1 MYTHHGQYPFQNNK
15 LNFVIQQFL
24 TCDPCTPGV
33 GKSFKLW
40 RKIIARSNC
49 THWMKNSLLK
59 LFSGLQIFQ
68 LGDTRILK
76 GSETQIYQS
85 NLNVMKKLSINDLYF
100 ILRNVY
106 RKIQKVKLFINLTF
120 CFTFFTFELFNGKWQ
135 KSIYSS
141 DRKYFGFLSFKSR

>member
-1 MYTHHGQYPFQNNK
+1 MY
-15 LNFVIQQFL
+15 FVIQEFL
-24 TCDPCTPGV
+24 TWDPCTPRV

-68 LGDTRILK
+68 LGDARILK

-85 NLNVMKKLSINDLYF
+85 NLKVMKKLSINDLYF
-100 ILRNVY
+100 ILWNVY
-106 RKIQKVKLFINLTF
+106 CKIQKVILFINLTF
-120 CFTFFTFELFNGKWQ
+120 ASPFLLLNFFDGKWQ

-141 DRKYFGFLSFKSR
+141 DRKYFGFFSFKSR